1 MRNLSLAIL
10 VLSLAS
16 CMSSTQRSR
25 TDEEVR
31 KGAPSRAQALA
42 TMDSLRLTNK
52 EILLQ
57 MNTRPDSMTFDIH
70 TLDGVQGTLYIS
82 GSSDAGFY
90 GVKKIRVAFP
100 DGRRQEL
107 PVDSS
112 MILTWT
118 GGGERYPYIRFE
130 DLNFDGSTDLLL
142 FDNSGATGNV
152 WYQVWLYNQQAKLFS
167 YNKEL
172 SGLSGLQAD
181 LASKEIISYNHLGG
195 VTSAY
200 SSCDAYLNYYTLSNN
215 KLVEK
220 RQYQTHAKSSD
231 APCYTFLRE
240 RVDTGWKETNL
251 GEWDTD
257 LYDSLYL
264 KFDRPG
270 MLHRLKYPEQ

>member
-1 MRNLSLAIL
+1 MRKLPFAIL

-16 CMSSTQRSR
+16 CLSSTQRSR
-25 TDEEVR
+25 RDEELGS
-31 KGAPSRAQALA
+31 GALSRAQALA
-42 TMDSLRLTNK
+42 TMDSLRITNK
-52 EILLQ
+52 EIGLQ
-57 MNTRPDSMTFDIH
+57 MNTRPDSMTFAMH
-70 TLDGVQGTLYIS
+70 SLDGLQGSLYIS
-82 GSSDAGFY
+82 GSGDHYYS
-90 GVKKIRVAFP
+90 VKKVRVDFS
-100 DGRRQEL
+100 DGRQQEL
-107 PVDSS
+107 QIDTS

-118 GGGERYPYIRFE
+118 EGGERYPYIRFE

-152 WYQVWLYNQQAKLFS
+152 WYQVWLYNQQTKLFS
-167 YNKEL
+167 YSKEL
-172 SGLSGLQAD
+172 SSISGLQAD
-181 LASKEIISYNHLGG
+181 PTSKEIISYNHLGG

-215 KLVEK
+215 RLVEK
-220 RQYQTHAKSSD
+220 RQYQTNAKSSD
-231 APCYTFLRE
+231 APCYTVLRE